1 MDETPRIAVDRMLM
15 RLARRLRLLGADVI
29 AGASLTGVALLQVG
43 FRDYKIYGNLGF
55 EHLIYD
61 WGKYV

>member
-1 MDETPRIAVDRMLM
+1 M